1 MHSGWNKCYWY
12 SHHENASCTRIPQHI
27 MPVSYTHLK
36 LSVEYTYETF
46 SFPDGEAYTLCKPN
60 YTISEWYAEEI
71 KPEDLFCTVRIPLR
85 HVGMG
90 QMMALDPV
98 EIEALAAKSN
108 YPEYLSLIHI

>member
-1 MHSGWNKCYWY
+1 MLHDQAIYGVQP
-12 SHHENASCTRIPQHI
+12 EG
-27 MPVSYTHLK
+27 K

-98 EIEALAAKSN
+98 EIEALAAKVIIPNMESADDVITSPN
-108 YPEYLSLIHI
+108 AE

>member
-1 MHSGWNKCYWY
+1 MTGNLWSATGRQTVCG
-12 SHHENASCTRIPQHI
+12 I
-27 MPVSYTHLK
+27 HLRDI
-36 LSVEYTYETF
+36 F
-46 SFPDGEAYTLCKPN
+46 FPDGEAYTLCKPN

-98 EIEALAAKSN
+98 EIEALAAKVIIRIWN
-108 YPEYLSLIHI
+108 QRTM